1 MLVMGLSGPFYEH
14 HHLPFLSPSGRLARS
29 RSHTKLYKMISAV
42 CAVAL
47 AFSPSLSLQS
57 RSMAAQSS
65 RVATSDI
72 SMINLFGN
80 NGELA

>member
-1 MLVMGLSGPFYEH
+1 
-14 HHLPFLSPSGRLARS
+14 
-29 RSHTKLYKMISAV
+29 MISAV

-80 NGELA
+80 NGERVGKEMRGNSQLLSFFISIAIRAARLGSEGY

>member
-1 MLVMGLSGPFYEH
+1 
-14 HHLPFLSPSGRLARS
+14 
-29 RSHTKLYKMISAV
+29 MISAV